1 MENAELTH
9 KIIGCAFSV
18 HNFLGNG
25 FQELIYHR
33 ALAVEFR
40 HQGIVFESEK
50 EMKIF
55 YRKEL
60 VGVRRVDFWIENQI
74 MLEIKAVSL
83 LENVHLAQAMNYLEA
98 YQVYLGLLI
107 NFGGKSVEWKR
118 VYNNKIIK

>member
-1 MENAELTH
+1 ML
-9 KIIGCAFSV
+9 KIS
-18 HNFLGNG
+18 NTLGSD

-40 HQGIVFESEK
+40 HQGILFESEK
-50 EMKIF
+50 EMRIY
-55 YRKEL
+55 YREEL

-74 MLEIKAVSL
+74 MLEIKAVSQ

-118 VYNNKIIK
+118 VYNNKLHK